1 MKDRLHLQQQPQ
13 DRFDRLRRISWW
25 DQGKL
30 KSSKILVIGAGA
42 LGNEILKNLAL
53 LGVGNIFVAD
63 MDLIEN
69 SNLSRSILY
78 REKDDGRRKA
88 EVAAERARDI
98 YPDINTH
105 WFHGD
110 VVYQLGLGVYRWAD
124 LVIAGLDN
132 REARLQVN
140 RNCWKTNTPWIDG
153 ATEVLQGVV
162 RVFTPPG
169 GPCYECTMS
178 AADWEVLKRRRG
190 CAGMRAEEMQ
200 AGRVPTTPTTASI
213 VAAFQCQEAVKMLH
227 GLEVLAGKGMVF
239 NGLIHDTYVVS
250 YQADENCLSHE
261 TYERTISLNRSVHN
275 TTLREMLD
283 LARAHLGDQAILEF
297 NHELLISFHCSACK
311 ESENL
316 FRPLG
321 SLSERAAR
329 CPVCGQMRQV
339 RSTQSIDGSEEFLSR
354 TVAEMGVPPFDY
366 VLGRN
371 GLELVAFEFSGDR
384 AAVLGPL
391 YQEEVALEG

>member
-1 MKDRLHLQQQPQ
+1 MVTDSIHLQKDSQ
-13 DRFDRLRRISWW
+13 DRFDRFRRISWW
-25 DQGKL
+25 DQQKL
-30 KSSKILVIGAGA
+30 KSSQVLVIGAGA

-78 REKDDGRRKA
+78 RERDNGRRKA

-98 YPDINTH
+98 YPDIRTH

-110 VVYQLGLGVYRWAD
+110 VVYELGLGVYRWAD

-153 ATEVLQGVV
+153 ATEILQGVV

-178 AADWEVLKRRRG
+178 GADWEELKRRRG
-190 CAGMRAEEMQ
+190 CAGMRAEEML

-213 VAAFQCQEAVKMLH
+213 VAALQCQEAVKMLH
-227 GLEVLAGKGMVF
+227 GLEGLAGKGMVF
-239 NGLIHDTYVVS
+239 NGLIDDTYLVS
-250 YQADENCLSHE
+250 YQTDENCLSHE
-261 TYERTISLNRSVHN
+261 TYEEIVSLSKSAHS

-283 LARAHLGDQAILEF
+283 LARAHLGDHAILEF
-297 NHELLISFHCSACK
+297 NHELLISFYCGSCK
-311 ESENL
+311 ESESV

-321 SLSERAAR
+321 RLPERAAR
-329 CPVCGQMRQV
+329 CPACGQMRQV
-339 RSTQSIDGSEEFLSR
+339 RSTQSIDGSEDFLGR
-354 TVAEMGVPPFDY
+354 TFVEAGVPPFDC
-366 VLGRN
+366 VVGRN
-371 GLELVAFEFSGDR
+371 GLELVAFEFGDDS

-391 YQEEVALEG
+391 YSGGGCS